1 MIKELE
7 LRDLFFFCFCNS
19 ISPLLPLLFSIYHEN
34 TDYQRSSPGIWEY
47 GTLF

>member
-19 ISPLLPLLFSIYHEN
+19 ISPLLPLLFIIYHEN
-34 TDYQRSSPGIWEY
+34 TDHQRSSQRIWEY
-47 GTLF
+47 RTMF